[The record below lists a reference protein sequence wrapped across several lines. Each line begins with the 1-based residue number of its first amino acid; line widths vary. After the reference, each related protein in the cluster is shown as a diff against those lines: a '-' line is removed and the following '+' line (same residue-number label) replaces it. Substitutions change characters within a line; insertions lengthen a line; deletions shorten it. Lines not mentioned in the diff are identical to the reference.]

1 MPLQRNHFLIM
12 CVSIFPVNPTTYRSS
27 HGSHTQKANLS
38 TDISAPVR
46 LWLLFINFLY
56 INKVCD
62 VCDGPHSPMRKGSRS
77 HSFAVSI
84 VRYAC
89 TWVKPTLP
97 LHEVE
102 RLLILSLPLRGLLQC
117 KYLSNTRHAT
127 SIF

>member
-1 MPLQRNHFLIM
+1 M
-12 CVSIFPVNPTTYRSS
+12 CVSIFPVNPKTYRDS
-27 HGSHTQKANLS
+27 HGSHTQNANPIGYVS
-38 TDISAPVR
+38 VPVH
-46 LWLLFINFLY
+46 LWFIFINYLY

-62 VCDGPHSPMRKGSRS
+62 VCDVPHSPMRKGSRS
-77 HSFAVSI
+77 HSIAVFI